1 MTFSER
7 AVEAAAK
14 ALRERD
20 MAGRITVPWGKI
32 QKGQKKKWIERGQA
46 ALTAALAVDGLAL
59 QGWQPIETAPK
70 DGRMFIIGRDASS
83 GHAYA
88 GIGIWRDEKLRDPT
102 DFPARMWNRPTHW
115 QPLPAP
121 PLTAASDGEVG

>member
-59 QGWQPIETAPK
+59 VPK
-70 DGRMFIIGRDASS
+70 
-83 GHAYA
+83 
-88 GIGIWRDEKLRDPT
+88 EPT
-102 DFPARMWNRPTHW
+102 DDVMKAGYEAWIDDKYDEL
-115 QPLPAP
+115 QAPLMYAVWTAM
-121 PLTAASDGEVG
+121 LTAASDGEVG